1 MSSAMTDPTAL
12 RQSNKLATLD
22 GATRALESLV
32 ATILVLGQKY
42 LPIYDYDDDD
52 VKKCVGEVIF
62 NTDPLLI
69 NNILDLDLSI
79 RITGY
84 RSPKQLLLLHVFD
97 TNQTNSEPTLLLLV
111 SAAARF
117 GWLLCM
123 LFAGGGFNRFTLSA
137 MRHASS

>member
-1 MSSAMTDPTAL
+1 MTDPTAL

-42 LPIYDYDDDD
+42 LPIYDDDDDD

-84 RSPKQLLLLHVFD
+84 RSPL
-97 TNQTNSEPTLLLLV
+97 
-111 SAAARF
+111 
-117 GWLLCM
+117 
-123 LFAGGGFNRFTLSA
+123 
-137 MRHASS
+137 